1 MVAIEPG
8 NIPDELQARD
18 QWLLWDASN
27 DTPRQ
32 PHWAGDFSISWSD
45 PDDWHSFDEAVEH
58 ASRIDSW
65 GIGFVMAADNPDH
78 ARGLYGC
85 LDLDGVLDA
94 DGYPKDWLPSLE
106 RFVEDGAYIEVS
118 PSGDGLHI
126 PLVGQP
132 APDWWTDSHLSADEH
147 EGVEYLR
154 HKFCTFT
161 GDVFHAD
168 ELEPDG
174 VAETNPAPFLYD
186 AYENLNGESPR
197 LDTESDDSHEDRDWT
212 DEDVNDLLN
221 HVDSACAYPKWRDIL
236 FAVHDW
242 DDGAQGKAL
251 AESWSRGSGWDDQSQ
266 RLIDSIW
273 SGAEP
278 GNGVTMGTLVYH
290 AKQGG
295 WEPSHADESPDPE
308 DILNGDAAPQEDEAD
323 AEGEVSTDSSGLR
336 WGEIYEA
343 YRAADDADAR
353 LTPRFEAAEQLCDD
367 TAWRCLI
374 ENDSLW
380 RYDGAA
386 GIYRDDGDQRVRETL
401 VEHLKEQFRANEARE
416 IQQQVRGRHQIR
428 EEDMVG
434 PPNHIATENCVLELS
449 DGDITVHD
457 HDPDFE
463 FIGRVQTPYDADA
476 DCPRFRAFVRESV
489 KGGLQVKTLQEYAGY
504 ALMHWRLPHHKALF
518 LVGPTASGKSTFL
531 DTIRA
536 MLGHDATASLTPQQ
550 MTGERFGGAELHGA
564 WANIR
569 NDIPAD
575 VIEDTGQFK
584 EITAGDPIKAEE
596 KYADPFFFEP
606 TAKHMFSANQLPGA
620 DTDDEAFFRR
630 ILLVAFPT
638 TVPRSE
644 RDPQLDDKLQAELPG
659 ILNWAIQ
666 GLQRLQR
673 QGQFSQDRTP
683 GQTQDTW
690 EKWGNSVKRF
700 AKLCLE
706 EEHDNDISKSELHQ
720 TYLNFCDDEG
730 IPAETQH
737 MLTRKLKIEG
747 FEDGRAYVDGE
758 RQRAFFDIGL
768 TGRGEGYR
776 ESSDSGG
783 DSSGDSDATGVSD
796 F

>member
-1 MVAIEPG
+1 MVDIEPA
-8 NIPDELQARD
+8 NIPEELQERD
-18 QWLLWDASN
+18 QWLLWDADNS
-27 DTPRQ
+27 TPRQ
-32 PHWAGDFSISWSD
+32 PHWAGDFTISWSD
-45 PDDWHSFDEAVEH
+45 PDDWHSFGEAVEH

-65 GIGFVMAADNPDH
+65 GIGYVMAADNPDH

-85 LDLDGVLDA
+85 LDLDGVLGEGDQPA
-94 DGYPKDWLPSLE
+94 DWLPSLE
-106 RFVEDGAYIEVS
+106 KFVEDGAYIERS

-126 PLVGQP
+126 PLIGQP
-132 APDWWTDSHLSADEH
+132 APDWWADSHLSPDEH

-161 GDVFHAD
+161 GDIFRAD
-168 ELEPDG
+168 ELQPDG

-186 AYENLNGESPR
+186 AYEALNGESPR
-197 LDTESDDSHEDRDWT
+197 LDVETDDSHGDREWT
-212 DEDVNDLLN
+212 EEDVQELLD
-221 HVDSACAYPKWRDIL
+221 HVDSACPYPQWRNIL

-242 DDGAQGKAL
+242 DDGSRGKAL

-266 RLIDSIW
+266 RLIDAIW
-273 SGAEP
+273 QGAEP
-278 GNGVTMGTLVYH
+278 GNGVTLGTLVHH

-308 DILNGDAAPQEDEAD
+308 DILSGDADPPEDEPD
-323 AEGEVSTDSSGLR
+323 DGNEEPNDSSGLR

-353 LTPRFEAAEQLCDD
+353 LTP
-367 TAWRCLI
+367 
-374 ENDSLW
+374 
-380 RYDGAA
+380 
-386 GIYRDDGDQRVRETL
+386 
-401 VEHLKEQFRANEARE
+401 
-416 IQQQVRGRHQIR
+416 
-428 EEDMVG
+428 EEDMGG

-659 ILNWAIQ
+659 ILNWAIE

-737 MLTRKLKIEG
+737 MLTRKLKVEG
-747 FEDGRAYVDGE
+747 FEDGRAYVGGE
-758 RQRAFFDIGL
+758 RQRAFFDIAF
-768 TGRGEGYR
+768 TGRGEDYR
-776 ESSDSGG
+776 ESGDSGG
-783 DSSGDSDATGVSD
+783 DSGGDSDATGVSD

>member
-1 MVAIEPG
+1 MVTINPA

-18 QWLLWDASN
+18 QWLLWDNSN

-32 PHWAGDFSISWSD
+32 PHWAGDFTISWSD
-45 PDDWHSFDEAVEH
+45 PDDWHSFDEAVEQ

-65 GIGFVMAADNPDH
+65 GIGYVMAADNPDH

-295 WEPSHADESPDPE
+295 WEP
-308 DILNGDAAPQEDEAD
+308 
-323 AEGEVSTDSSGLR
+323 
-336 WGEIYEA
+336 
-343 YRAADDADAR
+343 
-353 LTPRFEAAEQLCDD
+353 
-367 TAWRCLI
+367 
-374 ENDSLW
+374 
-380 RYDGAA
+380 
-386 GIYRDDGDQRVRETL
+386 
-401 VEHLKEQFRANEARE
+401 
-416 IQQQVRGRHQIR
+416 IR
-428 EEDMVG
+428 EEDMGG